1 MKGYYFIT
9 AAELSLAGNQSDV
22 RSAVKAGVTA
32 IQYRRK
38 SGSTSAMIK
47 EALTLRKL
55 CGSTLFLINDRVD
68 IALAAEADGVHLG
81 QDDLPYSLARK
92 LLGRRVIGLTVHNV
106 REARE
111 AQAAGADYLG
121 VSPVFSTRTKRDA
134 GNPAGIELIRKIK
147 KEVTIPIVAIGGI
160 DLENAPAVIAAGA
173 DGLCAISAVVSKKN
187 VRAEIDKF
195 QKLFG

>member
-68 IALAAEADGVHLG
+68 IALAAEADGV
-81 QDDLPYSLARK
+81 
-92 LLGRRVIGLTVHNV
+92 
-106 REARE
+106 
-111 AQAAGADYLG
+111 QAAGADYLG

-160 DLENAPAVIAAGA
+160 DLELGCDRRDELGSDRRAQAGTSCPGP
-173 DGLCAISAVVSKKN
+173 D
-187 VRAEIDKF
+187 F
-195 QKLFG
+195 QEHLLPIH